1 MKRLAIPSAFHEVLG
16 ETQELSA
23 LAGLG
28 LTVLFLGGAIG
39 WAALPS
45 LSAVEGWR
53 AALALLL
60 ILDIIAGCAANFTR
74 GTNDF
79 YAARPVHR
87 IGFIAVHVHL
97 PVVLALTGL
106 PLVPGLL
113 VWAWTIA
120 GAFVINALDGRSS
133 QVPVAGVLL
142 VVGLGAAP
150 LVGPWEPWAL
160 AVAQLF
166 LVKVLYA
173 FAVNHYPTHR
183 SQG

>member
-1 MKRLAIPSAFHEVLG
+1 M
-16 ETQELSA
+16 
-23 LAGLG
+23 
-28 LTVLFLGGAIG
+28 
-39 WAALPS
+39 
-45 LSAVEGWR
+45 
-53 AALALLL
+53 ALALLL

-79 YAARPVHR
+79 YAARPAHR
-87 IGFIAVHVHL
+87 IGFIAIHIHL
-97 PVVLALTGL
+97 PVVLALAGL

-120 GAFVINALDGRSS
+120 GAFLVNALNGRSS
-133 QVPVAGVLL
+133 QVPVAGVL
-142 VVGLGAAP
+142 VAVGLGAAP
-150 LVGPWEPWAL
+150 LIGPWEPWAL

-173 FAVNHYPTHR
+173 FAVNHYPTNR